1 MAMASLLGFS
11 SANLLLHHLREVRL
25 PTILAAEVEES
36 SSSIGGAG
44 TETPTSR
51 ASPAIVAPN
60 AAFSFRGPQTTVYAA
75 VYGGEGGSSLWPEE
89 VRLTPLPVNGPTR
102 QDAMSAIMAFRLKTA
117 LRQSSSS
124 RRQVVDFCFL
134 VPAEDGDQNFVDPA
148 PNRGPNYIPD
158 LNVSPPDEAAS
169 ATEFIGEIKSQN
181 ISRFTDYVVWYLG
194 EYGSDD
200 EVTEYRKILSSKSEA
215 EIGNLDS
222 IRIWNILTLRAEI
235 LKALVAKGLVET
247 PIGSESDDVQ
257 FPPPQQL
264 LPIPQQGWTA
274 ACSHARIGCHV
285 TAAAAYGAGAN
296 YNGNNE
302 TLSDGRNYAV
312 GYEKQSNVAKRKAV
326 AFGLGGVDEDDPC
339 PYVLPM
345 KKPSDGVGG
354 VLRMDEDKT
363 RARDKAPIDEAEEEE
378 EEEEDMSCDSDSSY

>member
-1 MAMASLLGFS
+1 MAMASLLRLS

-25 PTILAAEVEES
+25 PTIRAAEVEAS
-36 SSSIGGAG
+36 SRIGGAG

-51 ASPAIVAPN
+51 ASPAMVAPN
-60 AAFSFRGPQTTVYAA
+60 AAFSFGGPQMTVYAA
-75 VYGGEGGSSLWPEE
+75 VHGCGGGGGVSLWPEE
-89 VRLTPLPVNGPTR
+89 VLLTALPVHGPTR
-102 QDAMSAIMAFRLKTA
+102 QDAMSAIMAFRLKRA

-124 RRQVVDFCFL
+124 RPQVVDFCFL

-158 LNVSPPDEAAS
+158 LNVSPPDETAP
-169 ATEFIGEIKSQN
+169 ATEFVGEIKSQN

-194 EYGSDD
+194 EYGSDND
-200 EVTEYRKILSSKSEA
+200 VAEYRKIMSSKSEA

-235 LKALVAKGLVET
+235 LKALVAKGLVEA
-247 PIGSESDDVQ
+247 PIGCESDDVK

-274 ACSHARIGCHV
+274 HNHAHLGCHV
-285 TAAAAYGAGAN
+285 TDAAYGAGAN

-302 TLSDGRNYAV
+302 ILSDGRNYDV
-312 GYEKQSNVAKRKAV
+312 SYEKQSNVAKRKAV
-326 AFGLGGVDEDDPC
+326 AFGGVDEDDPC
-339 PYVLPM
+339 PYVQPM

-354 VLRMDEDKT
+354 VLCMDEDKT
-363 RARDKAPIDEAEEEE
+363 LARDKAPIDEAEEEE
-378 EEEEDMSCDSDSSY
+378 EEGDMSCDSDSSY

>member
-1 MAMASLLGFS
+1 MAMASLLRLS

-25 PTILAAEVEES
+25 PTIRAAEVEAS
-36 SSSIGGAG
+36 SRIGGAG

-60 AAFSFRGPQTTVYAA
+60 AAFSFRGPQMTVYAA
-75 VYGGEGGSSLWPEE
+75 VYGCGGGGGISLCPEE
-89 VRLTPLPVNGPTR
+89 VLVTALPVNGPTR
-102 QDAMSAIMAFRLKTA
+102 QDAMSAIMAFRLKRA

-124 RRQVVDFCFL
+124 RPQVVDFCFL

-158 LNVSPPDEAAS
+158 LNVSPPDERAP
-169 ATEFIGEIKSQN
+169 ATEFVGEIKSQN

-194 EYGSDD
+194 EYGSDND
-200 EVTEYRKILSSKSEA
+200 VAEYRKIMSSKSEA
-215 EIGNLDS
+215 EIGILDS

-235 LKALVAKGLVET
+235 LKALVAKGLVEA
-247 PIGSESDDVQ
+247 PIGSESDEFQ

-264 LPIPQQGWTA
+264 LPIPQQGWTVA
-274 ACSHARIGCHV
+274 HNHAHLGCHV
-285 TAAAAYGAGAN
+285 TDAAYGA
-296 YNGNNE
+296 GNNE
-302 TLSDGRNYAV
+302 TLSDGRNYDV
-312 GYEKQSNVAKRKAV
+312 SYEKQSNVAKRKAV
-326 AFGLGGVDEDDPC
+326 AFGGVDEDDPC

-354 VLRMDEDKT
+354 VLCMDEDKT
-363 RARDKAPIDEAEEEE
+363 LARDKAPIDEAEEE
-378 EEEEDMSCDSDSSY
+378 DMSCDSDSSY

>member
-1 MAMASLLGFS
+1 LAIAAMAKASLLRLS

-36 SSSIGGAG
+36 SSSIRGAG

-51 ASPAIVAPN
+51 ASPAIGAPN
-60 AAFSFRGPQTTVYAA
+60 AAFSFWGPQTTVYAA
-75 VYGGEGGSSLWPEE
+75 VYCGGGGSSLWPEE
-89 VRLTPLPVNGPTR
+89 VLLTALPVNGPTR
-102 QDAMSAIMAFRLKTA
+102 QDAMSAITAFRLKTA

-134 VPAEDGDQNFVDPA
+134 VPAENGDQNFVDPA
-148 PNRGPNYIPD
+148 LNRGPNYIPD
-158 LNVSPPDEAAS
+158 LNVSPPDETAS
-169 ATEFIGEIKSQN
+169 ATSSSEKSRAKT
-181 ISRFTDYVVWYLG
+181 SP
-194 EYGSDD
+194 GSLI
-200 EVTEYRKILSSKSEA
+200 TWKILSSKSEA

-235 LKALVAKGLVET
+235 LKAVVAKGLIET

-274 ACSHARIGCHV
+274 AHNHAHIGCHV
-285 TAAAAYGAGAN
+285 TAAAAYGAGPN

-302 TLSDGRNYAV
+302 TVSDGRNYAV

-326 AFGLGGVDEDDPC
+326 AFGGVDEDDPC

-345 KKPSDGVGG
+345 KKPATASAGFLVWMRIKRGLWTRRLLTKQRRRRCP
-354 VLRMDEDKT
+354 VILTRHTESILRTLQGLKIPVCVYE
-363 RARDKAPIDEAEEEE
+363 I
-378 EEEEDMSCDSDSSY
+378 